1 MSFIGDTFTGA
12 TAAAFHLAAPAN
24 SEPDKLDM
32 DATSTFSG
40 NRYFVDNTVPAG
52 DIVTDHFVHETL
64 HRQDQRLARS
74 AGYLNTFWNAWV
86 CHLPTPLQL
95 RRVVQFV
102 ETAGSVSPSSAWET
116 RARRAPGP

>member
-52 DIVTDHFVHETL
+52 DTVTDHSVRQNL
-64 HRQDQRLARS
+64 HRHDQRLACTTT
-74 AGYLNTFWNAWV
+74 GYLDSQWNAWV
-86 CHLPTPLQL
+86 CH
-95 RRVVQFV
+95 F
-102 ETAGSVSPSSAWET
+102 
-116 RARRAPGP
+116 

>member
-52 DIVTDHFVHETL
+52 DIVTDHFMHETV
-64 HRQDQRLARS
+64 HRHDQRLACKGM
-74 AGYLNTFWNAWV
+74 GYLNTQWNSWV
-86 CHLPTPLQL
+86 CN
-95 RRVVQFV
+95 F
-102 ETAGSVSPSSAWET
+102 
-116 RARRAPGP
+116 